1 MCLPFLLPSLVQH
14 LSGGVVFTPPC
25 TGFLKAP
32 AAPHVLRLDIED
44 LDDIFHPDT
53 YVRPPFLLVL
63 PGVHA
68 LKQMRDG
75 VRGLYLTPTLSLTA
89 RW

>member
-1 MCLPFLLPSLVQH
+1 MCLPFLLPTLIH
-14 LSGGVVFTPPC
+14 LSGGGVFATPC
-25 TGFLKAP
+25 TGLMKAMGAPPVLK
-32 AAPHVLRLDIED
+32 LDIADVE
-44 LDDIFHPDT
+44 DIFHPDT

-68 LKQMRDG
+68 LKQMRNG